1 MNNIDS
7 EKLKA
12 MLKAAADKLGTTPE
26 NLKNAAEKGDLSQ
39 ILSAS
44 KNENLKNL
52 LSDPEKARALI
63 NSEKAKKLKDLLS
76 SGGKEQ

>member
-52 LSDPEKARALI
+52 LSDPEKARSLI